1 MTYKEKM
8 DKINKLHDICDIN
21 CIQIDKEL
29 KIKLD
34 KINYMYD
41 KNYIDLTEKYMLI
54 QKEIIDAKQA
64 VDAEYRYKFQLID
77 ELAAEEV
84 SND

>member
-21 CIQIDKEL
+21 CMQIDKEL
-29 KIKLD
+29 KIKLN
-34 KINYMYD
+34 KINYMHD
-41 KNYIDLTEKYMLI
+41 KGYIDLTEKYMLI

-64 VDAEYRYKFQLID
+64 VDAEYRHKFQLID
-77 ELAAEEV
+77 ELAAGEV
-84 SND
+84 ANE

>member
-21 CIQIDKEL
+21 CMQIDKEL
-29 KIKLD
+29 KIKLN
-34 KINYMYD
+34 KINYMHD
-41 KNYIDLTEKYMLI
+41 KGYIDLTEKYMLI

-64 VDAEYRYKFQLID
+64 VDAEYRHKFQLID
-77 ELAAEEV
+77 ELEAEEV
-84 SND
+84 AND

>member
-8 DKINKLHDICDIN
+8 DKINKLHDICDMN
-21 CIQIDKEL
+21 CEQIDKEL

-41 KNYIDLTEKYMLI
+41 KGYIDLTEKYMLI

-84 SND
+84 VND